1 MSGGFQGPA
10 ESTARAPLTCSHLFI
25 VYEHGRPEAAGRPL
39 DQVRRLLRTHVDQH
53 TLGYQERRQPGGER
67 AAREPPAAGAPGEH
81 VRCWAGA
88 SGPGG
93 QERHTNTA
101 SRHVTQV

>member
-25 VYEHGRPEAAGRPL
+25 VYEHGRPKAAGRPL
-39 DQVRRLLRTHVDQH
+39 DQVCRLLRTHVDQH

-67 AAREPPAAGAPGEH
+67 KQHVSLQQPGFQVSTCGNGRARQA
-81 VRCWAGA
+81 
-88 SGPGG
+88 
-93 QERHTNTA
+93 QENRSATRTLRHGT
-101 SRHVTQV
+101 